1 MRTRSLRWF
10 EKEGWEKV
18 DTRHSSAAGIRA
30 TEEAMIGGDGD
41 GDGEKE
47 GFKLGIHGGKKGN
60 GKQRRMFSKNEK
72 DERNGM
78 A

>member
-41 GDGEKE
+41 GEKE
-47 GFKLGIHGGKKGN
+47 GFKLGIHGGKKG
-60 GKQRRMFSKNEK
+60 KRKTEKNVF
-72 DERNGM
+72 
-78 A
+78 